1 MRIVSFLLVFCF
13 LLPGKSLIS
22 QVIKKKAIFIIL
34 DGIPADVIE
43 KADLPNLQAISN
55 AGGYSRAVVGGEREG
70 YSETPTISA
79 VGYNSV
85 LTGTWANKH
94 NVWDN
99 DIKDPNYNYP
109 TIFRLLK
116 EEYPAKKIAI
126 FSSWQDNRTK
136 LAGEGISAAG
146 NLQFDYHLD
155 GLELDTVKFP
165 HDKDDN
171 FMHFIDRKIADEAA
185 QNVLTFAPDLT
196 WVYLQYT
203 DDMAHRFG
211 DSPEFY
217 NAVAMADEEVGRIW
231 RSILLRQQNYNEEW
245 LVIVTTDHG
254 RDAKTGKGHGG
265 QSDRERAGWIF
276 TNAPGTNIRFKENKS
291 SIVDIMP
298 TIARF
303 MNINL
308 APGIS
313 REVDGVPL
321 IGDLSL
327 MDLTADVSNG
337 KAIIKWTPVD
347 KSGRAKIFLSSSNDF
362 QKGINDSYKLIK
374 TVPLKTGSAII
385 DLPNFPSPFYK
396 IVLEGKWN
404 SLNRWIVSGDKN

>member
-1 MRIVSFLLVFCF
+1 MRIVSLLLVICF
-13 LLPGKSLIS
+13 LFPGKSLLS
-22 QVIKKKAIFIIL
+22 QVIKKKTIFIIL

-43 KADLPNLQAISN
+43 KADLPNLKAIST
-55 AGGYSRAVVGGEREG
+55 AGGYSRAFVGGEREG
-70 YSETPTISA
+70 YSQTPTISA

-116 EEYPAKKIAI
+116 EQYPAKKIAI

-136 LAGEGISAAG
+136 LAGEGIATAG
-146 NLQFDYHLD
+146 NIHFDYHLD
-155 GLELDTVKFP
+155 GLELDTLRFP
-165 HDKDDN
+165 HDKDDD

-185 QNVLTFAPDLT
+185 QSVLTFAPDLT

-217 NAVAMADEEVGRIW
+217 NAVAMADEEVGGIW
-231 RSILLRQQNYNEEW
+231 RSILLREQNYNEDW

-276 TNAPGTNIRFKENKS
+276 TNASNTNVRFKENKS
-291 SIVDIMP
+291 AIVDIMP

-303 MNINL
+303 MNIGV
-308 APGIS
+308 APDVA
-313 REVDGVPL
+313 REIDGVPL

-327 MDLTADVSNG
+327 TDLSVDVKNA
-337 KAIIKWTPVD
+337 KAIVKWTPID
-347 KSGRAKIFLSSSNDF
+347 KTGVAKIYLSSSNDF
-362 QKGINDSYKLIK
+362 QKGINDNYQLMKK
-374 TVPLKTGSAII
+374 VHLKTGSATI
-385 DLPNFPSPFYK
+385 DLPGYPSAFYK

-404 SLNRWIVSGDKN
+404 SLNRWIVTKDKD